1 MITVTRETTVES
13 SRRDP
18 LTEREYEKWNHWPI
32 HWSGVWV
39 GALAA
44 FAAALLVGFVAIG
57 VGAQVLGP
65 EHRIVDLK
73 KITITAAAF
82 GIFGAFL
89 SFVIGGWA
97 SAKVSGILRSE
108 PAMLQGAIAWL
119 VAVPLFLAAAGLGA
133 GGYTGGWYAGLTA
146 TPQAAPPFEKPATPD
161 AAAWSE
167 YEQNVSR
174 WREETPK
181 AVRNAAICAAS
192 SLLLGLIGSV
202 VGGWMGSGEPM
213 TFTLRDIACIRPD
226 QTLKIGNRLSLGAED
241 AKSCTRLYC
250 GLAHGFPTG
259 AVDPAVAPRSG
270 TIGARWDAS
279 LPGLESRVAVQE

>member
-13 SRRDP
+13 SRREP
-18 LTEREYEKWNHWPI
+18 LTEWEYEKWNHWPI
-32 HWSGVWV
+32 HWSGIWV

-44 FAAALLVGFVAIG
+44 FAAALLIGFVAIG
-57 VGAQVLGP
+57 VGAHVLGP
-65 EHRIVDLK
+65 EHRVVDLK

-108 PAMLQGAIAWL
+108 PAMLHGAIAWL

-146 TPQAAPPFEKPATPD
+146 TPQAAAPFDKPATLPAAATAD
-161 AAAWSE
+161 ERARNAAAWSE
-167 YEQNVSR
+167 YEQNLSR

-181 AVRNAAICAAS
+181 AVRNAAICAAT

-213 TFTLRDIACIRPD
+213 TFTHPRHRP
-226 QTLKIGNRLSLGAED
+226 
-241 AKSCTRLYC
+241 
-250 GLAHGFPTG
+250 H
-259 AVDPAVAPRSG
+259 PA
-270 TIGARWDAS
+270 
-279 LPGLESRVAVQE
+279 